1 MINITICDDDKH
13 FLKLLKQKITSY
25 LANNNQ
31 LSYTIKCFNSIET
44 LLEYES

>member
-31 LSYTIKCFNSIET
+31 LSYTIKCLT
-44 LLEYES
+44 LSKHF